1 MLSFFIRNDIATNI
15 LAVAILILAGYLALE
30 KIPYE
35 IQANQKFP
43 EVRIQVSY
51 RGGNPADVERN
62 VAIPIERSL
71 EGLVGIKSITTEV
84 NRNGCSVIAEAKS
97 GVDPKELLEEIK
109 ARVDQVNT
117 FPNETERP
125 VYRVPETETWKEVVS
140 VVVAGELTERDLLSS
155 ARRVRDELAALPG
168 ISNVNVTG
176 NSTPEIAIEASPDKL
191 LRYGLSLSDLT
202 AAIRRSSVDL
212 PAGAIRATGGNVLLR
227 TAGQAYS
234 REDFESIVV
243 SSQSGAEVVLGEV
256 ATISDGFEENQKLV
270 RFNGTPALLVE
281 VMRIGDQNAIE
292 IADEVRAYVERAESR
307 FPAGIQLEIW
317 DDDSLALRGR
327 LSTLM
332 SSLAQGAFL
341 VLLVLGLFLRP
352 IIAIYVLLGIPIA
365 FAGGLIFMPLLG
377 SSINMMSLFGFIIV
391 LGIVVDD
398 AIVTSENIYTK
409 LREGVTPTEAAIVG
423 TKEVATPVTFG
434 IITTIV
440 AFVPLMFMPDTW
452 KPFSAPILPVVAPV
466 LIFSL
471 IESKLILPCHL
482 KHLKTNRTHLNA
494 FGRMQQKVSHGLEY
508 FIEKVFRPIL
518 DRVLTHRYLT
528 ASLFLA
534 VALAFAGYW
543 KGGHL
548 GFVNLPS
555 IDRDMINAWVQ
566 MPKDTSLEETD
577 EMMSHL
583 YESAQKLQ
591 EEYRDAATGQSVIRN
606 IVTSTG
612 GWHSRPNSDPEQGSL
627 SFELVP
633 PEKRGQQFSRIRND
647 DISDRYRQIV
657 GPIEEKVRRFNV
669 WGSQGGGRFGD
680 DSGRSI
686 EVQVRGPISPEKVA
700 VLNEIEDLFDRYR
713 EEGVESTWHNAQ
725 QGSEEFRLTLKPLA
739 LEMGL
744 TQRELASQVRAA
756 FFGEEAQ
763 RIQRNRDDIRV
774 MVRLPKKDRQS
785 LDTLNNLLL
794 QSPDG
799 TQIPFSSVA
808 DISFDTV
815 PGRLER
821 IDGAQVS
828 KFTAEVRD
836 DETDIMGI
844 AEKATSQIDEILA
857 GTDFTWYYDGFVAD
871 DGETKRRTILGFAIL
886 LIVLYALLAIP
897 FKSLIQPLFVML
909 AIPFGIIGAAVG
921 HIIMD
926 QTPSWLSVFGLLALT
941 GVVVND
947 SLVLVDFINRR
958 RAMGLALYD
967 SVLQAGL
974 RRFRPILL
982 TSLTTFAG
990 LIPLIMERSLQ
1001 AQFLKPMAISL
1012 AFGILFATFIT
1023 LLLIPTAYLITEDL
1037 KRFLARAWRWYRS
1050 PFRSSEPPPSKAQP
1064 VADTAAAAKS

>member
-15 LAVAILILAGYLALE
+15 LAVAILVLAGYLALE

-43 EVRIQVSY
+43 EVRIQVTY
-51 RGGNPADVERN
+51 RGGNPADVERD
-62 VAIPIERSL
+62 VAIPIERAL

-84 NRNGCSVIAEAKS
+84 NRNGCNVIAEAKA
-97 GVDPKELLEEIK
+97 GVDPKDLLEEVK

-117 FPNETERP
+117 FPNETEPP

-140 VVVAGELTERDLLSS
+140 VVVAGELTEQDLLNS

-176 NSTPEIAIEASPDKL
+176 NSPPEIAIEASPDKL

-212 PAGAIRATGGNVLLR
+212 PAGAINASGGNVLLR
-227 TAGQAYS
+227 TTGQAYS
-234 REDFESIVV
+234 RADFEKIVV
-243 SSQSGAEVVLGEV
+243 SSQNGAEVVLGEV
-256 ATISDGFEENQKLV
+256 ATVSDGFEENQKLV
-270 RFNGTPALLVE
+270 RYNGTPALLVE

-292 IADEVRAYVERAESR
+292 VADEVRAYVERAESR
-307 FPAGIQLEIW
+307 FPAGITLSIW

-327 LSTLM
+327 LSTLLT
-332 SSLAQGAFL
+332 SLAQGGFL
-341 VLLVLGLFLRP
+341 VLIVLGLFLRP
-352 IIAIYVLLGIPIA
+352 IIAVYVLLGIPIA

-377 SSINMMSLFGFIIV
+377 TSINMMSLFGFIIV

-409 LREGVTPTEAAIVG
+409 LREGIAPTEAAIIG

-466 LIFSL
+466 LLFSL
-471 IESKLILPCHL
+471 LESKLILPCHL
-482 KHLKTNRTHLNA
+482 KHLKTNRTKLNA
-494 FGRMQQKVSHGLEY
+494 FGRFQQKISHGLEY
-508 FIEKVFRPIL
+508 FIEKVFQPIL
-518 DRVLTHRYLT
+518 NKVLIHRYVT
-528 ASLFLA
+528 ASLFFA
-534 VALAFAGYW
+534 IALAFAGYW

-555 IDRDMINAWVQ
+555 IDRDMINAWVE
-566 MPKDTSLEETD
+566 MPKDTPLEKTD
-577 EMMSHL
+577 EMVVHL
-583 YESAQKLQ
+583 YESALKLQ
-591 EEYRDAATGQSVIRN
+591 EEFRDPASGESVIRN

-612 GWHSRPNSDPEQGSL
+612 GWHSRPNSNPTQGSL
-627 SFELVP
+627 AFELVP
-633 PEKRGQQFSRIRND
+633 PEKRAKQFSRIRND
-647 DISDRYRQIV
+647 DISDRYREIV
-657 GPIEEKVRRFNV
+657 GPIDRKVRRFNT
-669 WGSQGGGRFGD
+669 WGSMGGGRFGD

-686 EVQVRGPISPEKVA
+686 EVQVRGPISEEKVA
-700 VLNEIEDLFDRYR
+700 ALDAIEDLFDSYR
-713 EEGVESTWHNAQ
+713 DEGIESTWHNAQ
-725 QGSEEFRLTLKPLA
+725 QGSEEFKLTLKPLA
-739 LEMGL
+739 VEMGL
-744 TQRELASQVRAA
+744 DQRELASQVRAA
-756 FFGEEAQ
+756 FFGEQAQ

-774 MVRLPKKDRQS
+774 MVRLPKKDRES

-794 QSPDG
+794 KAPDG
-799 TQIPFSSVA
+799 TQIPFSA
-808 DISFDTV
+808 AAKIDFDIV

-828 KFTAEVRD
+828 QFTAEVRD
-836 DETDIMGI
+836 DEVDIMGI
-844 AEKATSQIDEILA
+844 AGKATAQIDAIL
-857 GTDFTWYYDGFVAD
+857 GDTDFTWYFSGFVAD
-871 DGETKRRTILGFAIL
+871 DGETKKRTLWGFGLL
-886 LIVLYALLAIP
+886 LIALYALLAIP
-897 FKSLIQPLFVML
+897 FKSLIQPIFVML
-909 AIPFGIIGAAVG
+909 AIPFGIIGAAIG
-921 HIIMD
+921 HIVLD

-958 RAMGLALYD
+958 RELGLNLHD

-1023 LLLIPTAYLITEDL
+1023 LLLIPTAYMITEDL
-1037 KRFLARAWRWYRS
+1037 KGLMAKGWNWYRS
-1050 PFRSSEPPPSKAQP
+1050 PFRSSDKPPGEPQA
-1064 VADTAAAAKS
+1064 VASTATAKP